1 MKIGKT
7 AITMANER
15 ALGEKRVLIAGI
27 GNRLMGDDG
36 FGPRVIDLL
45 EGVTLPS
52 KVDVRDFAT
61 AGLTVATKLEKY
73 DAVLFL
79 DTINL
84 MENPGELHVIDIS
97 EIGEI
102 DDAMV
107 EPRAGLHDVGLPG
120 LLRLAQAMGTIPPKV
135 ILIGCEPKSI
145 AQSLELSEEVGRA
158 AQSAVGM
165 VLNVLSTLVKE

>member
-1 MKIGKT
+1 
-7 AITMANER
+7 MANER
-15 ALGEKRVLIAGI
+15 AYWVTRILIAGI

-45 EGVTLPS
+45 DLVELPS
-52 KVDVRDFAT
+52 NVDTRDFAT
-61 AGLTVATKLEKY
+61 AGLTVATELEKY
-73 DAVLFL
+73 DAVIFI

-97 EIGEI
+97 EIGAIE
-102 DDAMV
+102 DSMV
-107 EPRAGLHDVGLPG
+107 KPRASLHDVGLPG
-120 LLRLAQAMGTIPPKV
+120 LLRLAQAMGTIPPRV
-135 ILIGCEPKSI
+135 FLIGCEPKSI

>member
-1 MKIGKT
+1 MT
-7 AITMANER
+7 YER
-15 ALGEKRVLIAGI
+15 ARGEKRILIAGI

-52 KVDVRDFAT
+52 NVDARDFAT
-61 AGLTVATKLEKY
+61 AGLTVTTELEKY
-73 DAVLFL
+73 DAVIFL

-107 EPRAGLHDVGLPG
+107 KPRASLHDVGLPG
-120 LLRLAQAMGTIPPKV
+120 LIRLSQAVGTIPPRV
-135 ILIGCEPKSI
+135 FLIGCEPKSI
-145 AQSLELSEEVGRA
+145 AQSLELSEEVRRA
-158 AQSAVGM
+158 SQSAIGM
-165 VLNVLSTLVKE
+165 VLNILSTLVEE

>member
-1 MKIGKT
+1 
-7 AITMANER
+7 MANQR
-15 ALGEKRVLIAGI
+15 ARGAKRILIAGI

-45 EGVTLPS
+45 EEVELPVGVEA
-52 KVDVRDFAT
+52 RDFAT
-61 AGLTVATKLEKY
+61 AGLTMATELEKY
-73 DAVLFL
+73 AAAVFL

-107 EPRAGLHDVGLPG
+107 KPRAGLHDVGLPG
-120 LLRLAQAMGTIPPKV
+120 LLRLSQSMGTLPPRV
-135 ILIGCEPKSI
+135 VLIGCEPKII
-145 AQSLELSEEVGRA
+145 ALSVELSEEVLRA

-165 VLNVLSTLVKE
+165 VLNIVSTLVEG

>member
-7 AITMANER
+7 ANTMANER
-15 ALGEKRVLIAGI
+15 VLGEKKVLIAGI

-52 KVDVRDFAT
+52 NVDARDFAT
-61 AGLTVATKLEKY
+61 AGLTVATELDKY
-73 DAVLFL
+73 DAVIFL

-84 MENPGELHVIDIS
+84 MENPGELHAIDIS

-107 EPRAGLHDVGLPG
+107 KPRAGLHDVGLPG
-120 LLRLAQAMGTIPPKV
+120 LLRLAQTMGTIPHRI

-145 AQSLELSEEVGRA
+145 TQSLDLSEEVRRA
-158 AQSAVGM
+158 TQSAVGM
-165 VLNVLSTLVKE
+165 VINILSTLAEG